1 MPERR
6 EFICI
11 TCPVG
16 CTLQAIVEGEELIEV
31 EGGRCGRGVDFVREE
46 LTDPR
51 RTLTTTVQVEGGTL
65 PLVPVRS
72 EAPLPKERLL
82 DVARVLREVVLSAP
96 VAQHEVVLEDVL
108 GSGVDIITSRSIPR
122 NECNNSVHLDE
133 F

>member
-16 CTLQAIVEGEELIEV
+16 CTLHAIIEGDELIEV
-31 EGGRCGRGVDFVREE
+31 DGGQCRRGVDFVREE

-51 RTLTTTVQVEGGTL
+51 RMLTTTVQVEGGIL

-72 EAPLPKERLL
+72 EEPLPKALVL
-82 DVARVLREVVLSAP
+82 DVARALRNVVLNAP
-96 VAQHEVVLEDVL
+96 VAQHQVVLEDAL
-108 GSGVDIITSRSIPR
+108 GSGVNIITSRGIAR
-122 NECNNSVHLDE
+122 NENDDP
-133 F
+133 

>member
-16 CTLQAIVEGEELIEV
+16 CTLHAVVEGDELIEV
-31 EGGRCGRGVDFVREE
+31 EGQSCKRGVDFVREE

-72 EAPLPKERLL
+72 EAPLPKGLVL
-82 DVARVLREVVLSAP
+82 DVARALREVVLIAP
-96 VAQHEVVLEDVL
+96 VVQHQVVLENAL
-108 GSGVDIITSRSIPR
+108 GSGVDIITTRSLPAK
-122 NECNNSVHLDE
+122 ESDPA
-133 F
+133 

>member
-1 MPERR
+1 MAERR

-16 CTLQAIVEGEELIEV
+16 CTLQAVVEGDELIDV
-31 EGGRCGRGVDFVREE
+31 EGAGCRRGIEFVREE

-72 EAPLPKERLL
+72 EAPLPKEHLL
-82 DVARVLREVVLSAP
+82 EVARALREVVLSAP
-96 VAQHEVVLEDVL
+96 VAQHQVVLEDAL
-108 GSGVDIITSRSIPR
+108 GSGVDIITSRGIPR
-122 NECNNSVHLDE
+122 EDSNTLG
-133 F
+133 